1 MPVLISKLD
10 MAQVENKNQGFQGKK
25 WELEMGRNLD
35 DVIESLAKDRQKNIE
50 ALAVIKI
57 EDMIGRAIL
66 GVAIASR

>member
-1 MPVLISKLD
+1 
-10 MAQVENKNQGFQGKK
+10 
-25 WELEMGRNLD
+25 MGRNLD